1 MFDYVG
7 SKLKTVS
14 KIVCG
19 IGILCSVIAGIIF
32 MAVTEP
38 WDFGAIYFFIGIAIA
53 ALGSVIF
60 WAASLVIYGFGELIE
75 KVSSIE
81 ENIPQIENI
90 ASAIL
95 SESRKIGVSP
105 NAEQKYTKAFLRIAP
120 HNPHFIFRIKTAR
133 RPVL

>member
-95 SESRKIGVSP
+95 SESRKIGASP
-105 NAEQKYTKAFLRIAP
+105 NAEQK
-120 HNPHFIFRIKTAR
+120 
-133 RPVL
+133 